1 MNLPSGPAWAYWI
14 CVATVACW
22 AGLALLLVRLRPQRP
37 LWPVLFWYTLTGL
50 AWSAGA
56 LGIAFY
62 TTGPVDH
69 WRWLVVQYTG
79 VLIGP
84 PLWWSVMLRFAQ
96 QRARRPEWATSV
108 VELAPLVLGVF
119 CWMVLITNPYHRGF
133 IEPVWNG
140 RNEYR
145 LVWYVQAA
153 SGYLCLLG
161 ALVVTAWLRFTDGES
176 VSTRAQLDTLLLA
189 SVAPIVVNGLYVSR
203 VWSPPFDPT
212 VAAFGFGLALVFAGM
227 ARNRLFAIS
236 GLTSDHLLRQET
248 DGAAVLDGDGMLVL
262 SNPAA
267 ARLVGVDVLTPDM
280 DFIELLSVRLALS
293 AEDSLVDILTAPD
306 QPKQG
311 HLFRV
316 RPSEDPCRWMRVQST
331 SIPRR
336 WPSRGG
342 LGIRLRDETKLHEA
356 IERAAQQAASI
367 EAILGSINDGLF
379 VVDGLGRLVY
389 ANERFWD
396 MWDLPRVVPARIDER
411 GLVDAL
417 VAKVRPDDAESVL
430 GLARDTET
438 TAEALDVTLKTG
450 DVLTL
455 ATTPLVRSQNIVGRV
470 WTFRDVTERTRAE
483 QERRQMEERMRE
495 SQKLESLGVLA
506 GGIAHDFNNIL
517 VGILGNVDLAMDGI
531 DRRGSV
537 NRHLTRVKKSAD
549 RAAELVQQ
557 LLAYAGRGQV
567 PTETVDLSRLVLETR
582 ELLRSTISKKAK
594 LKLDLTPA
602 VFVDGDP
609 VQLRQ
614 IVMNVLANASDALG
628 DNVGTIRIETG
639 VRRVTETEVNDAL
652 PRQPVDEDDYAFLEI
667 SDSGCGMD
675 ADTLGR
681 IFEPFFSTKFTGRG
695 LGLSAALGI
704 VRRHHGFIKVRSAP
718 AEGTTF
724 VLLLPVV
731 ARPAKH
737 KAPRRM
743 PHPLPMTLGTIL
755 VVDDEEP
762 VRAVARSVFELEGFH
777 VIEADDGHE
786 GLRRFRAHTS
796 EVGAILLDMTMPGM
810 DGAETLFAIRQV
822 SRDIPVILSSG
833 YSEKDT
839 MARCEGLSGTSFI
852 QKPYT
857 AQGLIAAVREALVA
871 VTVESAHD

>member
-1 MNLPSGPAWAYWI
+1 MNLTFGPSWAFGI

-22 AGLALLLVRLRPQRP
+22 AGLALLLVRIRPQRP

-56 LGIAFY
+56 LGVAFY
-62 TTGPVDH
+62 TNDPDDH
-69 WRWLVVQYTG
+69 WQWLVVQYTG

-84 PLWWSVMLRFAQ
+84 PLWWSLMLRFAQ
-96 QRARRPEWATSV
+96 QRARRPEWATPV
-108 VELAPLVLGVF
+108 VEFAPLFLAGF
-119 CWMVLITNPYHRGF
+119 CWLVLVTNPYHGGF

-140 RNEYR
+140 RNQYR
-145 LVWYVQAA
+145 LIWYVQAA
-153 SGYLCLLG
+153 SGYLCLVG
-161 ALVVTAWLRFTDGES
+161 ALVLTVWLRRASIQS
-176 VSTRAQLDTLLLA
+176 VSSRAQLDTLLLA
-189 SVAPIVVNGLYVSR
+189 SLAAIVVNGLYVSR
-203 VWSPPFDPT
+203 LWSPQFDPT
-212 VAAFGFGLALVFAGM
+212 VVAFGFGLALVFAGM
-227 ARNRLFAIS
+227 FRNRLFAIS
-236 GLTSDHLLRQET
+236 GLTSDHLLRQES
-248 DGAAVLDGDGMLVL
+248 DGAAVLDGDGKLVL

-267 ARLVGVDVLTPDM
+267 AQLAGVEVLTPDV
-280 DFIELLSVRLALS
+280 DFVELLSRRLELEAD
-293 AEDSLVDILTAPD
+293 ESLVDILTARD
-306 QPKQG
+306 QPEQG

-316 RPSEDPCRWMRVQST
+316 RPSDGQCRWMRVQST
-331 SIPRR
+331 RIPGR

-379 VVDGLGRLVY
+379 VVDAFGRLVY
-389 ANERFWD
+389 ANERFWA
-396 MWDLPRVVPARIDER
+396 MWELSRVVPARIDER

-417 VAKVRPDDAESVL
+417 VAKVKKEDAEAVL
-430 GLARDTET
+430 ALARDTEST
-438 TAEALDVTLKTG
+438 SEAVDVTLKSG

-455 ATTPLVRSQNIVGRV
+455 ATAPLVRSENVVGRV
-470 WTFRDVTERTRAE
+470 WTFRDVTERARAE
-483 QERRQMEERMRE
+483 QERRQLEERMRE

-517 VGILGNVDLAMDGI
+517 VGILGSVDLAIDGI

-537 NRHLTRVKKSAD
+537 NHHLTRVKKSAD

-567 PTETVDLSRLVLETR
+567 PSETVNLSRLVLETR

-594 LKLDLTPA
+594 LKLDLTPD
-602 VFVDGDP
+602 VFVEGDP

-614 IVMNVLANASDALG
+614 IVMNVLTNASDALG
-628 DNVGTIRIETG
+628 DEEGTIRIDTG
-639 VRRVTETEVNDAL
+639 VRRVTETEVKDAL
-652 PRQPVDEDDYAFLEI
+652 PRQRVDENDFAFVEI

-675 ADTLGR
+675 ADTMSR

-724 VLLLPVV
+724 LLLLPVV
-731 ARPAKH
+731 ARPAK
-737 KAPRRM
+737 RRSRRAM
-743 PHPLPMTLGTIL
+743 PHPLPMPLGTIL

-762 VRAVARSVFELEGFH
+762 VRAVARSALELEGFH
-777 VIEADDGHE
+777 VIEAEDGHE

-796 EVGAILLDMTMPGM
+796 DVGAILLDMTMPGM
-810 DGAETLFAIRQV
+810 DGAETLFAIRQI

-839 MARCEGLSGTSFI
+839 MSRCEGLVGTSFI

-857 AQGLIAAVREALVA
+857 AQALIAAIREAMAVA
-871 VTVESAHD
+871 VDAPHD